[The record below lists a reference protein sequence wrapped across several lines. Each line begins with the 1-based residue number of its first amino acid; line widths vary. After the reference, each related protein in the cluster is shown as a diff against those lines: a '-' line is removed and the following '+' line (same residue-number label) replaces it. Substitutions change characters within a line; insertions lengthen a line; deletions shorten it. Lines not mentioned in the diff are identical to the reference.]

1 MKAFLFFVFYFLL
14 ASLLGAAIAYPL
26 FQLVGNDTYRFESWV
41 TRSAL
46 LFLVLGLIPCI
57 KFFDLS
63 LRSIGHNQTF
73 TNFLKKSLSGFVV
86 GLAILA
92 PVIALLIYLDIRVL
106 ANDAQITLTFLFKA
120 LAAGIVIA
128 LIEET
133 LFRGLFFK
141 LSENWHG
148 GYTAVVI
155 SSLFYAMLHFIKP
168 VEHIDQTLL
177 SFNSGFEVIINAF
190 KGVTLMSPDDF
201 FALFAVGILLALV
214 RLKTQALAVCIGLH
228 ASWVFLIKLSKEL
241 TDGTN
246 SSNWAYLTG
255 NYDGIVGWLSF
266 FWITL
271 LSIALLIYII
281 KSNRPYQQS
290 PA

>member
-1 MKAFLFFVFYFLL
+1 M
-14 ASLLGAAIAYPL
+14 
-26 FQLVGNDTYRFESWV
+26 
-41 TRSAL
+41 
-46 LFLVLGLIPCI
+46 
-57 KFFDLS
+57 
-63 LRSIGHNQTF
+63 
-73 TNFLKKSLSGFVV
+73 
-86 GLAILA
+86 
-92 PVIALLIYLDIRVL
+92 IALLIYLDIRVL
-106 ANDAQITLTFLFKA
+106 ANDAEITLTFILKA

-190 KGVTLMSPDDF
+190 RGASFMSPDDF
-201 FALFAVGILLALV
+201 FALFVVGILLALV
-214 RLKTQALAVCIGLH
+214 RLRTQTLAVCIGLH

-255 NYDGIVGWLSF
+255 DYDGIVGWLSF
-266 FWITL
+266 LWITL

-281 KSNRPYQQS
+281 KSNRPYQHN
-290 PA
+290 PT

>member
-14 ASLLGAAIAYPL
+14 ASLLAAVIAYPL

-46 LFLVLGLIPCI
+46 LFLILGLIPCI

-63 LRSIGHNQTF
+63 LRSIGHNQSLVK
-73 TNFLKKSLSGFVV
+73 FLKKSSIGFIV

-106 ANDAQITLTFLFKA
+106 ANDAEITLTFILKA

-190 KGVTLMSPDDF
+190 RGASFMSPDDF
-201 FALFAVGILLALV
+201 FALFVVGILLALV
-214 RLKTQALAVCIGLH
+214 RLRTQTLAVCIGLH

-255 NYDGIVGWLSF
+255 DYDGIVGWLSF
-266 FWITL
+266 LWITL

-281 KSNRPYQQS
+281 KSNRPYQHN
-290 PA
+290 PT

>member
-14 ASLLGAAIAYPL
+14 ASLLAATIAYPL

-46 LFLVLGLIPCI
+46 LFLVLGLIPCS

-63 LRSIGHNQTF
+63 LCSIGHNQTF
-73 TNFLKKSLSGFVV
+73 INFLKKSSCGFIV
-86 GLAILA
+86 GFAILA

-106 ANDAQITLTFLFKA
+106 ANDAHINLTFIFKA
-120 LAAGIVIA
+120 LAAGVIVA

-155 SSLFYAMLHFIKP
+155 SSLFYAILHFIKP
-168 VEHIDQTLL
+168 AEHIDQALL
-177 SFNSGFEVIINAF
+177 SFISGFEVIINAF
-190 KGVTLMSPDDF
+190 KGTSFMSADDF
-201 FALFAVGILLALV
+201 FALFVVGVLLALV
-214 RLKTQALAVCIGLH
+214 RLRTQTLAVCIGLH
-228 ASWVFLIKLSKEL
+228 ASWVFLIKLTKEL
-241 TDGTN
+241 TDSSD
-246 SSNWAYLTG
+246 SSNLAFFTG
-255 NYDGIVGWLSF
+255 QYDGIVGWLSF
-266 FWITL
+266 SWIIL
-271 LSIALLIYII
+271 LSSVYLIYII
-281 KSNRPYQQS
+281 KLTNSHRS
-290 PA
+290 